1 MLASQAQPQRLHAN
15 LVIFNTLIHINIML
29 ILQTPRDIYY
39 YHFTCF
45 LYFKPKTILSD
56 FILQI
61 SHPNYLLLLS
71 HFSFYLEQYTNQ
83 FWKRV
88 MRAKISRMIKHEF
101 SNYTSSNISI
111 AHVASYFFEL
121 AAIICAVLCFCSCF
135 FQAAVMQEN
144 DANHEIEV
152 CRK

>member
-1 MLASQAQPQRLHAN
+1 MLASQPQPQRLHAN

-29 ILQTPRDIYY
+29 ILQTPRNIYY

-101 SNYTSSNISI
+101 SNYTSSNIFHRTCCI
-111 AHVASYFFEL
+111 LFFWTCCNYMCCL
-121 AAIICAVLCFCSCF
+121 VLL
-135 FQAAVMQEN
+135 
-144 DANHEIEV
+144 
-152 CRK
+152 